1 LKYDIFSLKYTL
13 YTPVLFPKWENYCL
27 GNADGGYQEP
37 LFEIPGKFA
46 NNSKVIMS
54 EELSKPLYNQI
65 QEYIAELILSGKLA
79 PDAKI
84 QSEREFS
91 EDLGVS
97 RMTVRRALTELVN
110 EGLLERRHGS
120 GTYVAQP
127 KVTYEAREMV
137 SYIQAMNER
146 NIATTSQLLEF
157 EIMAASR
164 RLADLLGSQIG
175 SPLYRVSVIRF
186 ANRVP
191 VILERG
197 FFPQSRWPNLEE
209 WNLEKT
215 SVVDLLTSVYQVTPS
230 RISQT
235 VEAVVAADTVAQQLR
250 VDEGFPLLLLS
261 RIIYNED
268 ADQPIVFSQDF
279 LRSDYARVHFDIH
292 LKDIGKPDPA

>member
-1 LKYDIFSLKYTL
+1 
-13 YTPVLFPKWENYCL
+13 
-27 GNADGGYQEP
+27 
-37 LFEIPGKFA
+37 
-46 NNSKVIMS
+46 MS
-54 EELSKPLYNQI
+54 EEINKPLYSRI
-65 QEYIAELILSGKLA
+65 QEYIADLILSGKLI
-79 PDAKI
+79 PETKI

-97 RMTVRRALTELVN
+97 RMTVRRAITELVN

-137 SYIQAMNER
+137 NYIQAMNER

-164 RLADLLGSQIG
+164 RLAELLGSQIG

-197 FFPQSRWPNLEE
+197 FFPQSRWSNLEE
-209 WNLEKT
+209 WDLEKT
-215 SVVDLLTSVYQVTPS
+215 SVYDLLTSVHKVVLN

-250 VDEGFPLLLLS
+250 VEEGFPLLLLS
-261 RIIYNED
+261 RIIYTED

-279 LRSDYARVHFDIH
+279 LRSDYARVHFDVP
-292 LKDIGKPDPA
+292 LKDIGKPVVN

>member
-1 LKYDIFSLKYTL
+1 
-13 YTPVLFPKWENYCL
+13 
-27 GNADGGYQEP
+27 
-37 LFEIPGKFA
+37 
-46 NNSKVIMS
+46 MS

-79 PDAKI
+79 PDSKI

-97 RMTVRRALTELVN
+97 RMTVRRAITELVN

-137 SYIQAMNER
+137 SYILAMNAR
-146 NIATTSQLLEF
+146 NISTASQLLEF
-157 EIMAASR
+157 EVMAASR
-164 RLADLLGSQIG
+164 RLAELLGIQIG
-175 SPLYRVSVIRF
+175 SPLYHVSVLRF

-197 FFPQSRWPNLEE
+197 FFPQSQWPNLEE
-209 WNLEKT
+209 WDLEKT
-215 SVVDLLTSVYQVTPS
+215 SVYDLLTSVYKVLPR

-235 VEAVVAADTVAQQLR
+235 VEAVVATDTVALQLR
-250 VDEGFPLLLLS
+250 VNQGFPLLLLS
-261 RIIYNED
+261 RVMYCEGT
-268 ADQPIVFSQDF
+268 DQPIVFSQDF

-292 LKDIGKPDPA
+292 LQDIGKPNTT